1 MPIPSYLLDQ
11 IRSSAL
17 SGPQVA
23 DAFVELAHA
32 ADATESAECAIKIE
46 YLGNG
51 DTAQAGD
58 LIPTII
64 LSLERQR
71 P

>member
-1 MPIPSYLLDQ
+1 MPIPSYLLDR
-11 IRSSAL
+11 IRLSAL

-23 DAFVELAHA
+23 DAFIELAHA
-32 ADATESAECAIKIE
+32 ADAAESAECAIRIE

-51 DTAQAGD
+51 DTPQPGD
-58 LIPTII
+58 LVPTII

>member
-1 MPIPSYLLDQ
+1 MPIPSYLLDR

-23 DAFVELAHA
+23 DAFAKLAQA
-32 ADATESAECAIKIE
+32 ADATESAECAIKID
-46 YLGNG
+46 YLGES
-51 DTAQAGD
+51 DMTQVGD
-58 LIPTII
+58 LVPTII
-64 LSLERQR
+64 LALERQR